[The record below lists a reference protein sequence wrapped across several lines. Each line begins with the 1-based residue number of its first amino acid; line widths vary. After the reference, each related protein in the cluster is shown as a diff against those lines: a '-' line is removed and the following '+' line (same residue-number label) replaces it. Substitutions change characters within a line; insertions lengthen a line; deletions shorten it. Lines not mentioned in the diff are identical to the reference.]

1 MLKGI
6 ICTLLSINPHQMKNF
21 FALILILQIC
31 ICVSAQDITIG
42 KQEVIHSDILNE
54 DRNIWIGLPEGYSE
68 ANQYPVFYLL
78 DGPGHFQH
86 TTGSAKFLQN
96 NQRAPGCIVVGIS
109 NTDRTRDLTP
119 PAITD
124 NLNDD
129 DGIPFDYTQAG
140 GADNFLS
147 FMEKELMPYIESN
160 YSTADYKILIGHSL
174 GGLFAV
180 HALLVEPDLFDGYIA
195 ISPSLWFD
203 QQSFLLKAEKV
214 LRENENLNSSF
225 YMTMGNEG
233 GEMLGGAMKLAA
245 LMEEH
250 ADNMHWKFQRMP
262 AETHGTVPHRS
273 TYDGM
278 EFLFSDWEPPLP
290 STFKEFEAMMAAGTI
305 EDVVENIQ
313 SHYAGLSDKY
323 GFPVS
328 EEATIN
334 ELGYILIQE
343 EKFDEAVYVMT
354 SNTINHPESANAFD
368 SLGDAYRAKGK
379 VDNARSSYQKAIE
392 LSEKHN
398 HPVGEVSKQKMEG
411 LEKE

>member
-1 MLKGI
+1 
-6 ICTLLSINPHQMKNF
+6 MKNPLTLVF
-21 FALILILQIC
+21 ILHITLFAY
-31 ICVSAQDITIG
+31 AQDITIG
-42 KQEVIHSDILNE
+42 KQEVIHSQILNE
-54 DRNIWIGLPEGYSE
+54 DRTIWIGLPDGYSE
-68 ANQYPVFYLL
+68 TNHYPVFYLL

-96 NQRAPGCIVVGIS
+96 NQRAPGVIVVGIS

-124 NLNDD
+124 NLTDE

-140 GADNFLS
+140 GADKFLS
-147 FMEKELMPYIESN
+147 FIETELMPHIDSA

-180 HALLVEPDLFDGYIA
+180 HAMLVEPDLFDGYIV

-203 QQSFLLKAEKV
+203 QQSFLPKAEEV
-214 LRENENLNSSF
+214 LRENEDLKSSF

-250 ADNMHWKFQRMP
+250 ADNMHWKFQPMP
-262 AETHGTVPHRS
+262 QESHGTVPYRS

-278 EFLFSDWEPPLP
+278 EFIFSDWNPPLP
-290 STFKEFEAMMAAGTI
+290 ENFNEFEKMMADGGVEKMI
-305 EDVVENIQ
+305 ENIRI
-313 SHYAGLSDKY
+313 HYAGLSEKY

-328 EEATIN
+328 EEPTVN
-334 ELGYILIQE
+334 ELGYIFLQ
-343 EKFDEAVYVMT
+343 FDLTAEALYAMR
-354 SNTINHPESANAFD
+354 SNTTHYPESANAFD
-368 SLGDAYRAKGK
+368 SLGDIYRAMGD
-379 VDNARSSYQKAIE
+379 VENARGSYQKAVE

-411 LEKE
+411 LEKD